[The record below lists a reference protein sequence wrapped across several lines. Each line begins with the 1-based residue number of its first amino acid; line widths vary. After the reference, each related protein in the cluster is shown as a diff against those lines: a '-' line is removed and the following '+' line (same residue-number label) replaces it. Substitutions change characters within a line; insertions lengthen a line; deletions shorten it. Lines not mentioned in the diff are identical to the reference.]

1 MKFPRLALLALL
13 AVVATGAR
21 AETFSYPDSDNS
33 VFSVDI
39 PSDWKPKENKQGR
52 IEASSSEDDAYVAL
66 WVLKGKSA
74 MDEMGEEVRE
84 ITESTLRDIRLSGKE
99 TRTEVNGMDVLFFE
113 GTGVDREDGDK
124 VHFEI
129 CLFSPA
135 PGTLGVVYFEY
146 DDDAAEKR
154 IPQMTKVVKSIRKGR

>member
-1 MKFPRLALLALL
+1 MMFHRIVLFALLA
-13 AVVATGAR
+13 AAAAGAR
-21 AETFSYPDSDNS
+21 AETFYYPNAESP

-39 PSDWKPKENKQGR
+39 PNDWKPKENMQGR
-52 IEASSSEDDAYVAL
+52 IEAGSPEDDAYVAL

-74 MDEMGEEVRE
+74 MDELGEEVRE

-113 GTGVDREDGDK
+113 GAGVDKEDGDK

-129 CLFSPA
+129 CLFTPA

-154 IPQMTKVVKSIRKGR
+154 IPQMTKVVKSIRKGK

>member
-1 MKFPRLALLALL
+1 MKLLVLLALF
-13 AVVATGAR
+13 VAGVAGAR
-21 AETFSYPDSDNS
+21 ADTFSFPDAESP

-39 PSDWKPKENKQGR
+39 PGDWKPKEDRPGR
-52 IEASSSEDDAYVAL
+52 IEASSPEDDAYVAL

-84 ITESTLRDIRLSGKE
+84 IAQSTLRDIRLSGKE
-99 TRTEVNGMDVLFFE
+99 TRAEVNGMDVLFFE
-113 GTGVDREDGDK
+113 GVGVDKEDGDK

-135 PGTLGVVYFEY
+135 PNTLGVVYFEY
-146 DDDAAEKR
+146 DDVAAEKR
-154 IPQMTKVVKSIRKGR
+154 IPQMTKVVKSIRKGK